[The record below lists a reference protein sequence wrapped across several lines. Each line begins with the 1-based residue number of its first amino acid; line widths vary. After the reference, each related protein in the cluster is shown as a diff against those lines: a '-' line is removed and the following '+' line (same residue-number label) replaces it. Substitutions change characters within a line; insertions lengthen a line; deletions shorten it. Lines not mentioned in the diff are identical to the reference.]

1 MYPTLPG
8 SDEGG
13 DLSLTMSPFV
23 PLLPKRPIAAPK
35 KITTSVYFQ
44 APFMLEGNTMVQFAY
59 SSPPPPAAIYDPPS
73 SINHHR
79 GTTSLTSVQES
90 KLYSCP
96 NWLLAYSCIIL
107 FIVIIVFLALF
118 EVFFTVLRDLK

>member
-23 PLLPKRPIAAPK
+23 PLLPKRPIATPK

-79 GTTSLTSVQES
+79 GTTSLASVQES

-107 FIVIIVFLALF
+107 FIVIIVILALF
-118 EVFFTVLRDLK
+118 EVFFTVLRETN

>member
-8 SDEGG
+8 SDEDG
-13 DLSLTMSPFV
+13 DLSLTMSPIV
-23 PLLPKRPIAAPK
+23 PLLPKRPIATPK

-59 SSPPPPAAIYDPPS
+59 SSPPPPAAIYDPP
-73 SINHHR
+73 INHHR
-79 GTTSLTSVQES
+79 GTTSLASVQES

-107 FIVIIVFLALF
+107 FIVIIVILALF
-118 EVFFTVLRDLK
+118 EVFFTVLRDRK

>member
-59 SSPPPPAAIYDPPS
+59 SSPPPPALYDPPS
-73 SINHHR
+73 SLNHHR
-79 GTTSLTSVQES
+79 GTTSLASVQES

-107 FIVIIVFLALF
+107 FIVIIVVLALF
-118 EVFFTVLRDLK
+118 EVFFTVLRETK

>member
-44 APFMLEGNTMVQFAY
+44 EPFMLEGNTMVQFAY
-59 SSPPPPAAIYDPPS
+59 SSPPPPAAIYDPP
-73 SINHHR
+73 INHHR
-79 GTTSLTSVQES
+79 GTTSLASVQES

-118 EVFFTVLRDLK
+118 EVFFTVLRDSK